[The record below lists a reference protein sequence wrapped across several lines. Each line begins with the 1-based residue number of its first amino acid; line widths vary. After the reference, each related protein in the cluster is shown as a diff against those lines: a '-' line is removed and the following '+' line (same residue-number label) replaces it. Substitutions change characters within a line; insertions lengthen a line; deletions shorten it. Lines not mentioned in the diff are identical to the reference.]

1 MLSLVAAVLLAA
13 TPTQDASKAPKQAP
27 AAAKQS
33 AAKPPA
39 ATPEQR
45 VRPSKSFP
53 VQYVPPTDKA
63 HVWIQKAA
71 QEQQALESLSRI
83 LGAIRMP
90 RPVTLKIAPCEGVS
104 NAWYDDKDHTVTFCY
119 EFIADMARNAP
130 EAAQIGIALDEAVIG
145 PFTYFYL
152 HEVGHAL
159 IDILKLPVLG
169 REEDAADRFAAFVLL
184 QAGSDVASR
193 TLRGTAW
200 TFRHDANA
208 AKVGESDF
216 ADVHGLD
223 AQRFYDLVCLAYG
236 KDPVTFK
243 EAPAKTGLPADRAEE
258 CAAEWAQV
266 RYGYQTVL
274 AKYVDRKH
282 YVKTRDEAVARMKAK
297 RAKAHANPAAEAA
310 GSEPTPGAAP
320 SP

>member
-13 TPTQDASKAPKQAP
+13 TPKQA
-27 AAAKQS
+27 
-33 AAKPPA
+33 A
-39 ATPEQR
+39 ATPQARLADQR
-45 VRPSKSFP
+45 VVPSKSFP
-53 VQYVPPTDKA
+53 VEYVPPKDQA

-71 QEQQALESLSRI
+71 QEQQILETLSRV
-83 LGAIRMP
+83 LGVVRMP
-90 RPVTLKIAPCEGVS
+90 RPVKLRIAPCDGVS
-104 NAWYDDKDHTVTFCY
+104 NAWYDDTDHTVTFCY

-130 EAAQIGIALDEAVIG
+130 EAAQSGIALDEAVIG

-159 IDILKLPVLG
+159 IDVLKLPVLG
-169 REEDAADRFAAFVLL
+169 REEDAADRFAAFALL
-184 QAGSDVASR
+184 QGGPDVANR

-258 CAAEWAQV
+258 CGAEWAQV
-266 RYGYQTVL
+266 RYGFQTVL
-274 AKYVDRKH
+274 AKYLDKKK
-282 YVKTRDEAVARMKAK
+282 YVKVRDEQVARMNAVRAKARAK
-297 RAKAHANPAAEAA
+297 RAAEGGAT
-310 GSEPTPGAAP
+310 SAAP
-320 SP
+320 TTAKP

>member
-1 MLSLVAAVLLAA
+1 MLSLVAAALLAA
-13 TPTQDASKAPKQAP
+13 TPTQAASTAPKQAP
-27 AAAKQS
+27 AVAKQ
-33 AAKPPA
+33 ATDTAKAGAPGG
-39 ATPEQR
+39 R
-45 VRPSKSFP
+45 VVPSKSFP

-83 LGAIRMP
+83 LGAVRMP

-130 EAAQIGIALDEAVIG
+130 EAAQSGIALDEAVIG

-159 IDILKLPVLG
+159 IDVLKLPVLG
-169 REEDAADRFAAFVLL
+169 REEDAADRFAAFALL
-184 QAGSDVASR
+184 QGGPDVANR

-258 CAAEWAQV
+258 CGAEWAQV
-266 RYGYQTVL
+266 RYGFQTVL
-274 AKYVDRKH
+274 AKYLDKKK
-282 YVKTRDEAVARMKAK
+282 YVKVRDEQVARMKAV
-297 RAKAHANPAAEAA
+297 RAKARAKRAADPAANVA
-310 GSEPTPGAAP
+310 PGDAP